1 MKKVILIVISLIAFV
16 QMNAQIAVG
25 YFPFQSIVSLTTN
38 TEKKFWVDY
47 KVETNTFFT
56 NMNMELSVK
65 YNFKKNTQYNLYVAP
80 GFVFNF
86 TNPSAGS
93 PFANGYFID
102 FGSRIK
108 PLEKNKHV
116 QLVFELSPYVNY
128 EFKSG
133 NLRSRL
139 GIAYQLQ

>member
-1 MKKVILIVISLIAFV
+1 MKKIILIVFTLTAFKHV
-16 QMNAQIAVG
+16 NAQLSIG
-25 YFPFQSIVSLTTN
+25 YFPFQSIVSITTN
-38 TEKKFWVDY
+38 TEKKLWLDY

-56 NMNMELSVK
+56 NMNMELSAK
-65 YNFKKNTQYNLYVAP
+65 YNFKKNKQFNLYVAP

-86 TNPSAGS
+86 ANPSTGS
-93 PFANGYFID
+93 PLASGYFID

-108 PLEKNKHV
+108 PLEKNNHV
-116 QLVFELSPYVNY
+116 QLIFELSPYVNY

-139 GIAYQLQ
+139 GIAYQF

>member
-1 MKKVILIVISLIAFV
+1 MKKIILFVFTIIAL
-16 QMNAQIAVG
+16 QQLNAQLAIG
-25 YFPFQSIVSLTTN
+25 YFPFQSIVAVTTN
-38 TEKKFWVDY
+38 TEKKLWIDY

-56 NMNMELSVK
+56 NMNMELSAK
-65 YNFKKNTQYNLYVAP
+65 FNFKNNKQYNLYVAP

-86 TNPSAGS
+86 ANPSTGS
-93 PFANGYFID
+93 PLANGYFID

-108 PLEKNKHV
+108 PLEKNNHV
-116 QLVFELSPYVNY
+116 QLIFELSPYVNY

-139 GIAYQLQ
+139 GIAYQF